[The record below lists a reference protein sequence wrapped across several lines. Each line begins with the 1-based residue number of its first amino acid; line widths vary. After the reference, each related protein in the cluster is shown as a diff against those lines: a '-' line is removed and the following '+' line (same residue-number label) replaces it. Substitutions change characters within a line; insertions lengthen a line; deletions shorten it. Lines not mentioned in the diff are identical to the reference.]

1 MIEFNITNPIIIYV
15 SIMTSSASTLS
26 SMSWISNSYTL
37 LMLDINEMCL
47 LWSNT
52 MGVILLLI
60 VQIIFG
66 MINESRCVL
75 IGWIMHIL
83 SIRILAIRI
92 IITY

>member
-1 MIEFNITNPIIIYV
+1 
-15 SIMTSSASTLS
+15 
-26 SMSWISNSYTL
+26 
-37 LMLDINEMCL
+37 
-47 LWSNT
+47 

-83 SIRILAIRI
+83 SIIEGSSIEIDTDISSLITYLLGI
-92 IITY
+92 SLSCDLTNTMIITILIKYCK